1 MALRGH
7 PTLASAHGLILI
19 AADQT
24 LGHGF
29 IKQRH
34 HNSCANTNVRAIY
47 HHRRIEEVVLLTK
60 AQLRKAVKQVA
71 ASGRKAQGER
81 TRKAILEAAVHI
93 ASAEGLE
100 GLTIGRLALE
110 LSMSKS
116 GLFAHFGSK
125 EDLQVATVEAARAI
139 FIQQVIRP
147 AFETAQGLTR
157 LWKLCDI
164 WLAYV
169 QSGVFRGGCF
179 FAAAAAEFDGRPGP
193 VRDRIAEIMKE
204 WLTTLRNA
212 IVEAQ
217 NAGQLVRDIDAT
229 QLAFEFNS
237 LGLGANWAF
246 QLYGDGRAFTR
257 SREAMRERL
266 GRYATAAGV
275 PILSLPRPRSGRT
288 RA

>member
-1 MALRGH
+1 
-7 PTLASAHGLILI
+7 
-19 AADQT
+19 
-24 LGHGF
+24 
-29 IKQRH
+29 
-34 HNSCANTNVRAIY
+34 V
-47 HHRRIEEVVLLTK
+47 TK

-71 ASGRKAQGER
+71 AKGRKAQGER
-81 TRKAILEAAVHI
+81 TRQAILEAAVHI

-139 FIQQVIRP
+139 FIKEVIRP
-147 AFETAQGLTR
+147 AFEAAQGMAR

-212 IVEAQ
+212 VVEAQ
-217 NAGQLVRDIDAT
+217 KAGQLAKDIDAT

-237 LGLGANWAF
+237 LELGANWEF

-257 SREAMRERL
+257 AREAIRERL
-266 GRYATAAGV
+266 LRYATAAGSPFLV
-275 PILSLPRPRSGRT
+275 TSARRIARARS
-288 RA
+288 